1 MSEMK
6 ASTELASADV
16 ATTSVASADVAT
28 TAATTPAKEELLIKQ
43 LMQSNPIH
51 IDSKLIAKTMFL
63 CGRIIEEFKMYA
75 DDMCPTQNL
84 AASEMMGEMCFDES
98 QAFSDDAFDVVCSM
112 ANVANVLLSSDFSS
126 AAIYFVWSEAP
137 MKLKLH
143 KRTIALL
150 RVDPN
155 RETVQVLNDP
165 IPTMLSSHIEKQKGD
180 VPLPAIYFQYIN

>member
-1 MSEMK
+1 MSEM
-6 ASTELASADV
+6 E
-16 ATTSVASADVAT
+16 ATTTPTTTVASAAT
-28 TAATTPAKEELLIKQ
+28 TKEDLLIKQ
-43 LMQSNPIH
+43 LMQSEPIH
-51 IDSKLIAKTMFL
+51 VDSKLIAKTMFL
-63 CGRIIEEFKMYA
+63 CGRIIEEFKMYE
-75 DDMCPTQNL
+75 DDRCPTKNL

-98 QAFSDDAFDVVCSM
+98 QAFSDDAFDVVCNM
-112 ANVANVLLSSDFSS
+112 ATVAKLMLLSDFSS

-155 RETVQVLNDP
+155 RETVQVLSDP
-165 IPTMLSSHIEKQKGD
+165 IPTMLSSHIKKQDGD

>member
-1 MSEMK
+1 MSEM
-6 ASTELASADV
+6 E
-16 ATTSVASADVAT
+16 ATTTPTTTVAEEVTPT
-28 TAATTPAKEELLIKQ
+28 TTKEELLIKQ
-43 LMQSNPIH
+43 LMQSEPIH

-63 CGRIIEEFKMYA
+63 CGRIIEEFKMYEY
-75 DDMCPTQNL
+75 DLCPTKNL

-112 ANVANVLLSSDFSS
+112 ANVAKVMLLSDFSS

-137 MKLKLH
+137 MKLKLP

-155 RETVQVLNDP
+155 RETVQVLSDP

-180 VPLPAIYFQYIN
+180 VLLPAIYFQYIN